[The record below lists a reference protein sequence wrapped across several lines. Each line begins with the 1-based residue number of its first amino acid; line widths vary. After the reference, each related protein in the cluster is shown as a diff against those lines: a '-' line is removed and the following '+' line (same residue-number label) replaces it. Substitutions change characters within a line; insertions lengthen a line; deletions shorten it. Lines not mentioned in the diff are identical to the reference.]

1 MAKMAISELARAI
14 AVRHGMTQKEA
25 ERFVNTFID
34 VVNDGLRNEK
44 QLKIKGLGTFKVI
57 DTKDR
62 ESVNV
67 NTGERILIGGRG
79 KITFTPDTV
88 MRELVN
94 KPFAQFQ
101 TVVLN
106 DGVDFSDIDATSEEI
121 QSDAENEEVVVAGTE
136 QPQSF
141 AEQPQSFA
149 EEPQSFAEE
158 PQSFAEQPQNFAE
171 EPQSFAEEPQ
181 SFAEQP
187 IRIVEDNSTEQEE
200 PSKPLPDELAPAD
213 DHPSPEEASSTP
225 PHMLTPL
232 VDFVENEHSVDNDSL
247 KAEENP
253 AENELKKTDD
263 TPAAATHHHHHHDDH
278 YHHHDDHYHHH
289 HDHHHH
295 HHDHHRA
302 AIDELTKMQQEEM
315 DSEDNNKKSFG
326 WLWTLLALLLIAG
339 GTYLGYRYGKSSVT
353 EYVEALENEQVALL
367 DSIARMRAHLQ
378 TDSITDD
385 RAFLSDSI
393 AKAREDSL
401 AAEEK
406 RKAEL
411 EERAKLLAVQ
421 QSKEAQRIAAE
432 HAKIAEAKARQ
443 SERNRVF
450 AESPAKTTAQPKSQ
464 MQTKATAPTQP
475 KAKAEPAQTQAN
487 AKALAEAKRYE
498 AANAQVRLG
507 AYSIVGLDKTVTVLK
522 GQTLASISK
531 AYFGPGM
538 ECYVQAYNNG
548 ITEVKEG
555 MKIKIPKLQLKKKLT
570 KK

>member
-141 AEQPQSFA
+141 AE
-149 EEPQSFAEE
+149 EPQSFAEE
-158 PQSFAEQPQNFAE
+158 PQSFAEQ
-171 EPQSFAEEPQ
+171 PQSFAEEPQ

-187 IRIVEDNSTEQEE
+187 IRIVEDNSTELEE
-200 PSKPLPDELAPAD
+200 LSKPVPDELAPAD

-232 VDFVENEHSVDNDSL
+232 VDFVENEHSVDNDSI

-278 YHHHDDHYHHH
+278 YHHHDDHY
-289 HDHHHH
+289 HH

>member
-141 AEQPQSFA
+141 AE
-149 EEPQSFAEE
+149 EPQS
-158 PQSFAEQPQNFAE
+158 FAE

-187 IRIVEDNSTEQEE
+187 IRIVEDNSTELEE
-200 PSKPLPDELAPAD
+200 LSKPVPDELAPAD

-253 AENELKKTDD
+253 AGNELKKTDD
-263 TPAAATHHHHHHDDH
+263 TPAAATHHHHHHD
-278 YHHHDDHYHHH
+278 
-289 HDHHHH
+289 DHHHH

>member
-1 MAKMAISELARAI
+1 MAKMAILELARAI

-121 QSDAENEEVVVAGTE
+121 QSDAENEEVVVVGTE
-136 QPQSF
+136 Q
-141 AEQPQSFA
+141 
-149 EEPQSFAEE
+149 PQSFAEE
-158 PQSFAEQPQNFAE
+158 PQSFAEQPQSFAE
-171 EPQSFAEEPQ
+171 QPQSFAEEPQ

-187 IRIVEDNSTEQEE
+187 IRIVEDNSTELEE
-200 PSKPLPDELAPAD
+200 LSKPVPDELAPAD
-213 DHPSPEEASSTP
+213 DHPSPEKASSTP

-232 VDFVENEHSVDNDSL
+232 VDFVENEHSVDNDSI

-278 YHHHDDHYHHH
+278 HHHHDDHYHHH
-289 HDHHHH
+289 DDHYHH

>member
-106 DGVDFSDIDATSEEI
+106 DGVDFSDIDASSEEI
-121 QSDAENEEVVVAGTE
+121 QSDAGNEEAVVAGTE
-136 QPQSF
+136 
-141 AEQPQSFA
+141 EPQSFA

-158 PQSFAEQPQNFAE
+158 PQSFAEQPQ
-171 EPQSFAEEPQ
+171 SFAEEPQ
-181 SFAEQP
+181 NFAEQP
-187 IRIVEDNSTEQEE
+187 IRIVEDNSTELEE
-200 PSKPLPDELAPAD
+200 LSKPVPDELAPAD

-232 VDFVENEHSVDNDSL
+232 VDFVENEHSVDNDSI

-263 TPAAATHHHHHHDDH
+263 TPAAATHHHHHHD
-278 YHHHDDHYHHH
+278 
-289 HDHHHH
+289 DHHHH

>member
-1 MAKMAISELARAI
+1 MAKMAILELARAI

-121 QSDAENEEVVVAGTE
+121 QSDAENEEVVVVGT
-136 QPQSF
+136 
-141 AEQPQSFA
+141 EQPQSFA

-171 EPQSFAEEPQ
+171 EPQSFAE
-181 SFAEQP
+181 QP
-187 IRIVEDNSTEQEE
+187 IRIVEDNSTELEE
-200 PSKPLPDELAPAD
+200 LSKPVPDELAPAD

-232 VDFVENEHSVDNDSL
+232 VDFVENEHSVDNDSI

-278 YHHHDDHYHHH
+278 HHHHDDHY
-289 HDHHHH
+289 HH

>member
-121 QSDAENEEVVVAGTE
+121 QSDAENEEVVVARTE
-136 QPQSF
+136 Q
-141 AEQPQSFA
+141 
-149 EEPQSFAEE
+149 PQSFAEE

-171 EPQSFAEEPQ
+171 EPQN
-181 SFAEQP
+181 FAEQP

-253 AENELKKTDD
+253 AGNELKKTDD

-278 YHHHDDHYHHH
+278 
-289 HDHHHH
+289 HHHH
-295 HHDHHRA
+295 HNHHRA

-450 AESPAKTTAQPKSQ
+450 AESPAKTTAQSKSQ

>member
-121 QSDAENEEVVVAGTE
+121 QSDAENEEVVVVGTEQPQSFAEEPQSFAE

-149 EEPQSFAEE
+149 EEPQSFAE
-158 PQSFAEQPQNFAE
+158 Q
-171 EPQSFAEEPQ
+171 PQ

-187 IRIVEDNSTEQEE
+187 IRIVEDNSTELEE
-200 PSKPLPDELAPAD
+200 LSKPVPDELAPAD

-232 VDFVENEHSVDNDSL
+232 VDFVENEHSVDNDSI

-278 YHHHDDHYHHH
+278 HHHHDDHY
-289 HDHHHH
+289 HH

>member
-141 AEQPQSFA
+141 AE
-149 EEPQSFAEE
+149 
-158 PQSFAEQPQNFAE
+158 
-171 EPQSFAEEPQ
+171 EPQ

-187 IRIVEDNSTEQEE
+187 IRIVEDNSTELEE
-200 PSKPLPDELAPAD
+200 LSKPVPDELAPAD

-232 VDFVENEHSVDNDSL
+232 VDFVENEHSVDNDSI

>member
-1 MAKMAISELARAI
+1 MAKMAILELARAI

-121 QSDAENEEVVVAGTE
+121 QSDAENEEVVVVGTEQPQSFAEEPQSFAE

-149 EEPQSFAEE
+149 EEPQSFAE
-158 PQSFAEQPQNFAE
+158 Q
-171 EPQSFAEEPQ
+171 PQ

-187 IRIVEDNSTEQEE
+187 IRIVEDNSTELEE
-200 PSKPLPDELAPAD
+200 LSKPVPDELAPAD

-232 VDFVENEHSVDNDSL
+232 VDFVENEHSVDNDSI

-278 YHHHDDHYHHH
+278 
-289 HDHHHH
+289 HHHH
-295 HHDHHRA
+295 HNHHRA

>member
-149 EEPQSFAEE
+149 EEPQSFAE
-158 PQSFAEQPQNFAE
+158 
-171 EPQSFAEEPQ
+171 
-181 SFAEQP
+181 QP

-200 PSKPLPDELAPAD
+200 PSKPLPDELAPAV

-263 TPAAATHHHHHHDDH
+263 TPAAATHHH
-278 YHHHDDHYHHH
+278 HHHDDHYHHH

>member
-149 EEPQSFAEE
+149 EEPQSFAE
-158 PQSFAEQPQNFAE
+158 
-171 EPQSFAEEPQ
+171 
-181 SFAEQP
+181 QP

-232 VDFVENEHSVDNDSL
+232 VDFVENEHSVDNDSI

-278 YHHHDDHYHHH
+278 YHHHDDHY
-289 HDHHHH
+289 HH

>member
-141 AEQPQSFA
+141 AE
-149 EEPQSFAEE
+149 E
-158 PQSFAEQPQNFAE
+158 PQSFAEQPQ
-171 EPQSFAEEPQ
+171 SFAEQPQ

-187 IRIVEDNSTEQEE
+187 IRIVEDNSTELEE
-200 PSKPLPDELAPAD
+200 LSKPVPDELAPAD

-232 VDFVENEHSVDNDSL
+232 VDFVENEHSVDNDSI

-339 GTYLGYRYGKSSVT
+339 GTYFGYRYGKSSVT

>member
-149 EEPQSFAEE
+149 EEPQSFAE
-158 PQSFAEQPQNFAE
+158 
-171 EPQSFAEEPQ
+171 
-181 SFAEQP
+181 QP

-278 YHHHDDHYHHH
+278 HHHHDDHYHHH

>member
-141 AEQPQSFA
+141 AE
-149 EEPQSFAEE
+149 
-158 PQSFAEQPQNFAE
+158 

-187 IRIVEDNSTEQEE
+187 IRIVEDNSTELEE
-200 PSKPLPDELAPAD
+200 LSKPVPDELAPAD

-253 AENELKKTDD
+253 AGNELKKTDD
-263 TPAAATHHHHHHDDH
+263 TPAAATHHHHHHD
-278 YHHHDDHYHHH
+278 
-289 HDHHHH
+289 DHHHH

>member
-141 AEQPQSFA
+141 AEEPQSFAEQPQSFAEQPQSFA
-149 EEPQSFAEE
+149 EEPQSFAE
-158 PQSFAEQPQNFAE
+158 Q
-171 EPQSFAEEPQ
+171 PQ

-187 IRIVEDNSTEQEE
+187 IRIVEDNSTELEE
-200 PSKPLPDELAPAD
+200 LSKPVPDELAPAD

-289 HDHHHH
+289 HDHH
-295 HHDHHRA
+295 RA
-302 AIDELTKMQQEEM
+302 AIDELTKMQQEDM

>member
-141 AEQPQSFA
+141 AE
-149 EEPQSFAEE
+149 E
-158 PQSFAEQPQNFAE
+158 PQSFAEQPQN
-171 EPQSFAEEPQ
+171 FAEEPQ

-187 IRIVEDNSTEQEE
+187 IRIVEDNSTELEE
-200 PSKPLPDELAPAD
+200 LSKPVPDELAPAD
-213 DHPSPEEASSTP
+213 DRPSPEEASSTP

-232 VDFVENEHSVDNDSL
+232 VDFVENEHSVDNDSI

>member
-141 AEQPQSFA
+141 AE
-149 EEPQSFAEE
+149 EPQSFAEE
-158 PQSFAEQPQNFAE
+158 PQSFAE

-187 IRIVEDNSTEQEE
+187 IRIVEDNSTELEE
-200 PSKPLPDELAPAD
+200 LSKPVPDELAPAD

-232 VDFVENEHSVDNDSL
+232 VDFVENEHSVDNDSI

-278 YHHHDDHYHHH
+278 YHHHDDHHHH
-289 HDHHHH
+289 QHDLHHH

>member
-1 MAKMAISELARAI
+1 MAKMAILELARAI

-121 QSDAENEEVVVAGTE
+121 QSDAENEEVVVVGTEQPQSFAEEPQSFAE

-149 EEPQSFAEE
+149 EEPQSFAE
-158 PQSFAEQPQNFAE
+158 Q
-171 EPQSFAEEPQ
+171 PQ

-187 IRIVEDNSTEQEE
+187 IRIVEDNSTELEE
-200 PSKPLPDELAPAD
+200 LSKPVPDELAPAD
-213 DHPSPEEASSTP
+213 DHPSPEKASSTP

-232 VDFVENEHSVDNDSL
+232 VDFVENEHSVDNDSI

-278 YHHHDDHYHHH
+278 HHHHDDHY
-289 HDHHHH
+289 HH

>member
-158 PQSFAEQPQNFAE
+158 PQSFAEQPQ
-171 EPQSFAEEPQ
+171 

-187 IRIVEDNSTEQEE
+187 IRIVEDNSTELEE
-200 PSKPLPDELAPAD
+200 LSKPVPDELAPAD

-232 VDFVENEHSVDNDSL
+232 VDFVENEHSVDNDSI

-278 YHHHDDHYHHH
+278 YHHHDDHY
-289 HDHHHH
+289 HH

-339 GTYLGYRYGKSSVT
+339 GTYFGYRYGKSSVT

>member
-141 AEQPQSFA
+141 AE
-149 EEPQSFAEE
+149 E
-158 PQSFAEQPQNFAE
+158 PQSFAEQ
-171 EPQSFAEEPQ
+171 PQSFAEEPQ

-187 IRIVEDNSTEQEE
+187 IRIVEDNSTELEE
-200 PSKPLPDELAPAD
+200 LSKPVPDELAPAD

-232 VDFVENEHSVDNDSL
+232 VDFVENEHSVDNDSI

-278 YHHHDDHYHHH
+278 YHHHDDHY
-289 HDHHHH
+289 HH

>member
-141 AEQPQSFA
+141 AE
-149 EEPQSFAEE
+149 E
-158 PQSFAEQPQNFAE
+158 PQSFAEQ
-171 EPQSFAEEPQ
+171 PQ

-187 IRIVEDNSTEQEE
+187 IRIVEDNSTELEE
-200 PSKPLPDELAPAD
+200 LSKPVPDELAPAD

-232 VDFVENEHSVDNDSL
+232 VDFVENEHSVDNDSI

-432 HAKIAEAKARQ
+432 HARIAEAKARQ

>member
-149 EEPQSFAEE
+149 EQPQSFAEE
-158 PQSFAEQPQNFAE
+158 PQSFAEQ
-171 EPQSFAEEPQ
+171 PQ

-187 IRIVEDNSTEQEE
+187 IRIVEDNSTELEE
-200 PSKPLPDELAPAD
+200 LSKPVPDELAPAD

-232 VDFVENEHSVDNDSL
+232 VDFVENEHSVDNDSI

-432 HAKIAEAKARQ
+432 HARIAEAKARQ

>member
-141 AEQPQSFA
+141 AEEPQSFA

-158 PQSFAEQPQNFAE
+158 PQSFAEQ
-171 EPQSFAEEPQ
+171 PQSFAEEPQ

-187 IRIVEDNSTEQEE
+187 IRIVEDNSTELEE
-200 PSKPLPDELAPAD
+200 LSKPVPDELAPAD

-253 AENELKKTDD
+253 AGNELKKTDD

-278 YHHHDDHYHHH
+278 
-289 HDHHHH
+289 HHHH
-295 HHDHHRA
+295 HNHHRA

>member
-1 MAKMAISELARAI
+1 
-14 AVRHGMTQKEA
+14 
-25 ERFVNTFID
+25 
-34 VVNDGLRNEK
+34 
-44 QLKIKGLGTFKVI
+44 
-57 DTKDR
+57 
-62 ESVNV
+62 
-67 NTGERILIGGRG
+67 
-79 KITFTPDTV
+79 

-106 DGVDFSDIDATSEEI
+106 DGVDFSDIDASSEEM
-121 QSDAENEEVVVAGTE
+121 QSDAGNEEAVVAGTE
-136 QPQSF
+136 
-141 AEQPQSFA
+141 EPQSFA

-158 PQSFAEQPQNFAE
+158 PQSFAEQPQ
-171 EPQSFAEEPQ
+171 SFAEEPQ
-181 SFAEQP
+181 NFAEQP
-187 IRIVEDNSTEQEE
+187 IRIVEDNSTELEE
-200 PSKPLPDELAPAD
+200 LSKPVPDELAPAD

-232 VDFVENEHSVDNDSL
+232 VDFVENEHSVDNDSI

-263 TPAAATHHHHHHDDH
+263 TPAAATHHHHHHD
-278 YHHHDDHYHHH
+278 
-289 HDHHHH
+289 DHHHH

-507 AYSIVGLDKTVTVLK
+507 AYSIVGLD
-522 GQTLASISK
+522 
-531 AYFGPGM
+531 M

>member
-1 MAKMAISELARAI
+1 MAKMAILELARAI

-149 EEPQSFAEE
+149 EEPQSFAE
-158 PQSFAEQPQNFAE
+158 Q
-171 EPQSFAEEPQ
+171 PQ

-187 IRIVEDNSTEQEE
+187 IRIVEDNSTELEE
-200 PSKPLPDELAPAD
+200 LSKPVPDELAPAD
-213 DHPSPEEASSTP
+213 DHPSPEKASSTP

-232 VDFVENEHSVDNDSL
+232 VDFVENEHSVDNDSI

-278 YHHHDDHYHHH
+278 HHHHDDHYHHH
-289 HDHHHH
+289 DDHYHH

>member
-1 MAKMAISELARAI
+1 MAKMAILELARAI

-141 AEQPQSFA
+141 AE
-149 EEPQSFAEE
+149 EPQSFAEE
-158 PQSFAEQPQNFAE
+158 PQSFAEQ
-171 EPQSFAEEPQ
+171 PQ

-187 IRIVEDNSTEQEE
+187 IRIVEDNSTELEE
-200 PSKPLPDELAPAD
+200 LSKPVPDELAPAD

-232 VDFVENEHSVDNDSL
+232 VDFVENEHSVDNDSI

-278 YHHHDDHYHHH
+278 Y
-289 HDHHHH
+289 HH

>member
-158 PQSFAEQPQNFAE
+158 PQSFAEQPQ
-171 EPQSFAEEPQ
+171 

-187 IRIVEDNSTEQEE
+187 IRIVEDNSTELEE
-200 PSKPLPDELAPAD
+200 LSKPVPDELAPAD

-232 VDFVENEHSVDNDSL
+232 VDFVENEHSVDNDSI

-339 GTYLGYRYGKSSVT
+339 GTYFGYRYGKSSVT

-401 AAEEK
+401 AAEEN

>member
-141 AEQPQSFA
+141 AE
-149 EEPQSFAEE
+149 
-158 PQSFAEQPQNFAE
+158 
-171 EPQSFAEEPQ
+171 EPQ

-187 IRIVEDNSTEQEE
+187 IRIVEDNSTELEE
-200 PSKPLPDELAPAD
+200 LSKPVPDELAPAD

-253 AENELKKTDD
+253 AGNELKKTDD
-263 TPAAATHHHHHHDDH
+263 TPAAATHHHHHHD
-278 YHHHDDHYHHH
+278 
-289 HDHHHH
+289 DHHHH

-339 GTYLGYRYGKSSVT
+339 GTYLGYRCGKSSVT

>member
-141 AEQPQSFA
+141 AEEPQSFA

-158 PQSFAEQPQNFAE
+158 PQSFAEQPQ
-171 EPQSFAEEPQ
+171 

-187 IRIVEDNSTEQEE
+187 IRIVEDNSTELEE
-200 PSKPLPDELAPAD
+200 LSKPVSDELAPAD

-232 VDFVENEHSVDNDSL
+232 VDFVENEHSVDNDSI

-253 AENELKKTDD
+253 AGNELKKTDD
-263 TPAAATHHHHHHDDH
+263 TPAAATHHH
-278 YHHHDDHYHHH
+278 HHHDDHYHHH

-378 TDSITDD
+378 TDSVTDD
-385 RAFLSDSI
+385 RVFLSDSI

>member
-1 MAKMAISELARAI
+1 MAKMAILELARAI

-149 EEPQSFAEE
+149 EEPQSFAE
-158 PQSFAEQPQNFAE
+158 Q
-171 EPQSFAEEPQ
+171 PQ

-187 IRIVEDNSTEQEE
+187 IRIVEDNSTELEE
-200 PSKPLPDELAPAD
+200 LSKPVPDELAPAD

-232 VDFVENEHSVDNDSL
+232 VDFVENEHSVDNDSI

-278 YHHHDDHYHHH
+278 HHHHDDHYHHH
-289 HDHHHH
+289 DDHYHH

>member
-1 MAKMAISELARAI
+1 MAKMAILELARAI

-149 EEPQSFAEE
+149 EQ
-158 PQSFAEQPQNFAE
+158 PQSFAEQ
-171 EPQSFAEEPQ
+171 PQ

-187 IRIVEDNSTEQEE
+187 IRIVEDNSTELEE
-200 PSKPLPDELAPAD
+200 LSKPVPDELAPAD

-232 VDFVENEHSVDNDSL
+232 VDFVENEHSVDNDSI

-278 YHHHDDHYHHH
+278 YHHHDDHYHHHHDHHHHH

-432 HAKIAEAKARQ
+432 HARIAEAKARQ

>member
-141 AEQPQSFA
+141 AE
-149 EEPQSFAEE
+149 E
-158 PQSFAEQPQNFAE
+158 PQSFAEQPQSFAE
-171 EPQSFAEEPQ
+171 QPQSFAEEPQ

-187 IRIVEDNSTEQEE
+187 IRIVEDNSTELEE
-200 PSKPLPDELAPAD
+200 LSKPVPDELAPAD

-232 VDFVENEHSVDNDSL
+232 VDFVENEHSVDNDSI

-278 YHHHDDHYHHH
+278 YHHHDDHHHH
-289 HDHHHH
+289 QHDLHHH

>member
-141 AEQPQSFA
+141 AE
-149 EEPQSFAEE
+149 E
-158 PQSFAEQPQNFAE
+158 PQSFAEQ
-171 EPQSFAEEPQ
+171 PQ

-187 IRIVEDNSTEQEE
+187 IRIVEDNSTELEE
-200 PSKPLPDELAPAD
+200 LSKPVPDELAPAD

-232 VDFVENEHSVDNDSL
+232 VDFVENEHSVDNDSI

-278 YHHHDDHYHHH
+278 HHHHDDHYHHH
-289 HDHHHH
+289 DDHYHH

-475 KAKAEPAQTQAN
+475 KAKAEPAQTQEN

>member
-1 MAKMAISELARAI
+1 MAKMAILELARAI

-141 AEQPQSFA
+141 AE
-149 EEPQSFAEE
+149 E
-158 PQSFAEQPQNFAE
+158 PQSFAEQ
-171 EPQSFAEEPQ
+171 PQSFAEEPQ

-187 IRIVEDNSTEQEE
+187 IRIVEDNSTELEE
-200 PSKPLPDELAPAD
+200 LSKPVPDELAPAD

-232 VDFVENEHSVDNDSL
+232 VDFVENEHSVDNDSI

>member
-1 MAKMAISELARAI
+1 MAKMAILELARAI

-121 QSDAENEEVVVAGTE
+121 QSDAENEEVVVVGT
-136 QPQSF
+136 
-141 AEQPQSFA
+141 EQPQSFA
-149 EEPQSFAEE
+149 EEPQSFAE
-158 PQSFAEQPQNFAE
+158 Q
-171 EPQSFAEEPQ
+171 PQ

-187 IRIVEDNSTEQEE
+187 IRIVEDNSTELEE
-200 PSKPLPDELAPAD
+200 LSKPVPDELAPAD

-232 VDFVENEHSVDNDSL
+232 VDFVENEHSVDNDSI

-278 YHHHDDHYHHH
+278 HHHHDDHYHHH
-289 HDHHHH
+289 DDHYHH

>member
-121 QSDAENEEVVVAGTE
+121 QSDAENEEVVVVGTEQPQSFAEEPQSFAE

-149 EEPQSFAEE
+149 EEPQSFAE
-158 PQSFAEQPQNFAE
+158 Q
-171 EPQSFAEEPQ
+171 PQ

-187 IRIVEDNSTEQEE
+187 IRIVEDNSTELEE
-200 PSKPLPDELAPAD
+200 LSKPVPDELAPAD

-232 VDFVENEHSVDNDSL
+232 VDFVENEHSVDNDSI

-278 YHHHDDHYHHH
+278 YHHHDDHY
-289 HDHHHH
+289 HH

>member
-136 QPQSF
+136 QPQSL
-141 AEQPQSFA
+141 AEEPQSFA

-171 EPQSFAEEPQ
+171 EPQSFAE
-181 SFAEQP
+181 QP
-187 IRIVEDNSTEQEE
+187 IRIVEDNSTELEE
-200 PSKPLPDELAPAD
+200 LSKPVSDELAPAD

-232 VDFVENEHSVDNDSL
+232 VDFVENEHSVDNDSI

-263 TPAAATHHHHHHDDH
+263 TPAAATHHH
-278 YHHHDDHYHHH
+278 HHHDDHYHHH

-555 MKIKIPKLQLKKKLT
+555 MKIKIPKLQLKKKHT

>member
-141 AEQPQSFA
+141 AEEPQSFA

-158 PQSFAEQPQNFAE
+158 PQNFAEQPQNFAE
-171 EPQSFAEEPQ
+171 EPQN
-181 SFAEQP
+181 FAEQP

-232 VDFVENEHSVDNDSL
+232 VDFVENEHSVDNVSL

-253 AENELKKTDD
+253 AGNELKKTDD
-263 TPAAATHHHHHHDDH
+263 TPAAATHHHHHHD
-278 YHHHDDHYHHH
+278 
-289 HDHHHH
+289 DHHHH

>member
-149 EEPQSFAEE
+149 E
-158 PQSFAEQPQNFAE
+158 
-171 EPQSFAEEPQ
+171 
-181 SFAEQP
+181 QP
-187 IRIVEDNSTEQEE
+187 IRIVEDNSTELEE
-200 PSKPLPDELAPAD
+200 LSKPVPDELAPAD

-232 VDFVENEHSVDNDSL
+232 VDFVENEHSVDNDSI

-263 TPAAATHHHHHHDDH
+263 TPAAATHHH
-278 YHHHDDHYHHH
+278 HHH

>member
-1 MAKMAISELARAI
+1 
-14 AVRHGMTQKEA
+14 MTQKEA

-141 AEQPQSFA
+141 AEEPQSFA

-158 PQSFAEQPQNFAE
+158 PQSFAEQPQSFAEQPQNFAE
-171 EPQSFAEEPQ
+171 EPQN
-181 SFAEQP
+181 FAEQP

-253 AENELKKTDD
+253 AGNELKKTDD

-278 YHHHDDHYHHH
+278 
-289 HDHHHH
+289 HHHH
-295 HHDHHRA
+295 HNHHRA